1 MKLTR
6 DINGN
11 KRLSIGGFS
20 IQTLANLPRVH
31 RMSKDDLKETLNQ
44 GIALTEARAYIVEFG
59 TKRQKELLGV

>member
-31 RMSKDDLKETLNQ
+31 RMVKDDLKETINQ
-44 GIALTEARAYIVEFG
+44 GIALTEARAYIVRFG
-59 TKRQKELLGV
+59 TKRQKKLLGV